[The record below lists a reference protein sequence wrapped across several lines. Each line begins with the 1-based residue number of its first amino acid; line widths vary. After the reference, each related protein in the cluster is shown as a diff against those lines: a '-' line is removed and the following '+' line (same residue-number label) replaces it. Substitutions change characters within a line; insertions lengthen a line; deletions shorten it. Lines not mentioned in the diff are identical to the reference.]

1 MLTALNMT
9 MPLKQDPESQAKLQQ
24 MKAAFA
30 DHIQPAID
38 QALRQSQIVHFAR
51 VLVIDDKYIQVLTE
65 FDGDPMEYTEFFR
78 RNLQPV
84 FRAIF
89 DLAEG
94 VPDWDEINNQD
105 DFFEASKGF
114 NVKAL
119 GRSTDGREDQG
130 WLFSYFGD
138 KTVREIEEA
147 MGGGAGSGSG
157 SGGGGHGEGG
167 GGGSGSH
174 GGPSIGSGGGMA
186 QAGVGVS
193 GGSRSAT

>member
-9 MPLKQDPESQAKLQQ
+9 MPLKQDAESQARLQQ
-24 MKAAFA
+24 MKAGFA

-38 QALRQSQIVHFAR
+38 QALRNSQIVHFAR

-78 RNLQPV
+78 INLQPV
-84 FRAIF
+84 FEAIF
-89 DLAEG
+89 KLAEG

-119 GRSTDGREDQG
+119 GRPADGREDQG

-138 KTVREIEEA
+138 KTVREMEEA
-147 MGGGAGSGSG
+147 MQGGGSGGTG
-157 SGGGGHGEGG
+157 SGGGGAGAGLTGTGTQTTGG
-167 GGGSGSH
+167 
-174 GGPSIGSGGGMA
+174 
-186 QAGVGVS
+186 
-193 GGSRSAT
+193 